1 MCPGDRLPGIPQ
13 HRFKA
18 GIEYSVTS
26 KWKVGT
32 DLVAASDSP
41 FFPNEVSEDLGL
53 DARLGSYARIDLN
66 TSYDVT
72 DNVQVYG
79 LVKNL
84 FDSKYG
90 LYGTYFE
97 ADEVNDT
104 DIAIG
109 GTGLSDP
116 RTLSPSM
123 PFAAYGGVKVRY

>member
-1 MCPGDRLPGIPQ
+1 
-13 HRFKA
+13 
-18 GIEYSVTS
+18 VTS

-32 DLVAASDSP
+32 DLVAASESP
-41 FFPNEVSEDLGL
+41 FFPNEGGSGDNLS
-53 DARLGSYARIDLN
+53 SYARVDLN

-72 DNVQVYG
+72 NNVQLYG

-97 ADEVNDT
+97 DPDDVPVFGRPE
-104 DIAIG
+104 
-109 GTGLSDP
+109 LSDP
-116 RTLSPSM
+116 RTISPSM